1 MSHIYSFLLEKLI
14 TNMFDSLKPIHKNG
28 TETISWILS
37 RLRHSDFLLSD
48 RILIPLVF
56 FPYTFGKLQ
65 QIKSG
70 AAPGHGN
77 LSACKYSFPAEGIQS
92 FPYRIVSVEADLSVR
107 RIDDDQDLLPV
118 ITAQVG

>member
-1 MSHIYSFLLEKLI
+1 MPDRSSISQ
-14 TNMFDSLKPIHKNG
+14 G
-28 TETISWILS
+28 TFTQ
-37 RLRHSDFLLSD
+37 
-48 RILIPLVF
+48 
-56 FPYTFGKLQ
+56 LQ

-107 RIDDDQDLLPV
+107 RIDDDQDLLLV
-118 ITAQVG
+118 ITAQIRQRILFSSA